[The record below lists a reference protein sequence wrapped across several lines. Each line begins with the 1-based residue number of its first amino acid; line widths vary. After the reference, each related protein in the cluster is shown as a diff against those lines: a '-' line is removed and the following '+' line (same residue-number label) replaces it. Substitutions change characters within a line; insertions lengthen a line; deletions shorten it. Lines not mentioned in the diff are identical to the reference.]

1 MYIYIY
7 RHVLLQ
13 LAPFQFG
20 SGAWEVTKIQTMM
33 TFEDEDKP
41 RYIQD
46 IWWYVGPLSSSAAA
60 FLFSQVANDC
70 CDGRITPTLGCKSS
84 TPPLRS
90 MSSLSSFQKAFVHQR
105 AVAVA
110 ISDDPPKI
118 DLFTTGLT
126 NGCYRLYPKFMFF
139 ELKNGFGEIKG
150 QVTPSWLQLHE
161 PKCLCLPNHRSSLLS
176 KQWNIPEGRKKR
188 DTRNSIA

>member
-1 MYIYIY
+1 MFPIFIVFCVYIY

-70 CDGRITPTLGCKSS
+70 CDGGITPTLGCKSS

-139 ELKNGFGEIKG
+139 ELKTDLGK
-150 QVTPSWLQLHE
+150 
-161 PKCLCLPNHRSSLLS
+161 
-176 KQWNIPEGRKKR
+176 
-188 DTRNSIA
+188 